1 METSHENHKIDQI
14 IINYVGIW
22 TNGFKKKNP
31 KLATK
36 DSSPTFFC
44 YLLSICIIIFVV

>member
-1 METSHENHKIDQI
+1 METSHHNHKIDQNI
-14 IINYVGIW
+14 IMLEYVPLDF
-22 TNGFKKKNP
+22 TKSS